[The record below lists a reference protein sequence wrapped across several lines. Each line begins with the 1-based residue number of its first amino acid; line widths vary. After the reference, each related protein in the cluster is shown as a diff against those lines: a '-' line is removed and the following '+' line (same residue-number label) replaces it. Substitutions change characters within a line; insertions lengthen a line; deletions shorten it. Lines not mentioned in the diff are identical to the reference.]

1 MTTQLERIEYEL
13 KLAGYDL
20 VPRTELKSDDDYVQ
34 QIANCAYEIC
44 KIFCSQN
51 HSGTSAHIT
60 LQMIYTL
67 LSGKTLTVLT
77 NNPCE
82 WVKISEESDEVLYQ
96 SKRKFSCFSND
107 LIEYWDNDDEENIIR
122 DVDENGISYT
132 QLKPLQYRLRVKLQ
146 DYKELNNGN

>member
-20 VPRTELKSDDDYVQ
+20 VPRTELKSDEDYVQ

-44 KIFCSQN
+44 RVFCSQN
-51 HSGTSAHIT
+51 HSGMSAEFTLKMIT
-60 LQMIYTL
+60 KL
-67 LSGKTLTVLT
+67 LGGGTLTALT
-77 NNPCE
+77 NNPDE
-82 WVKISEESDEVLYQ
+82 WTNISEESNTILYQ

-122 DVDENGISYT
+122 DVDEDGISYT

-146 DYKELNNGN
+146 DYKEINNGN